1 MGFPFHVYKPLF
13 SEMNYIIQYNYP
25 FCLLYLAT
33 IADLLDLIYLCPKN
47 IAMAYKDIDIKSF
60 VMQWNKIHDRT
71 MKLLKETEAEEP
83 MYVLFSIENKTEEE
97 DVSLNFMANVMN
109 KDPQYL
115 QSVLKAVNKKP
126 HLSVV
131 KGENGAMLML
141 CLMPLAQVSIHQG
154 TCIRYA

>member
-1 MGFPFHVYKPLF
+1 
-13 SEMNYIIQYNYP
+13 
-25 FCLLYLAT
+25 
-33 IADLLDLIYLCPKN
+33 
-47 IAMAYKDIDIKSF
+47 MAYKDIDIKSF

-83 MYVLFSIENKTEEE
+83 MCMLFSIEANTEEE
-97 DVSLNFMANVMN
+97 DISFNFMASVMN

-115 QSVLKAVNKKP
+115 QSVRNAVNKKP

-141 CLMPLAQVSIHQG
+141 CLMPLA
-154 TCIRYA
+154 